1 MRSTIGRLLSTTVMP
16 LMADFGLVVG
26 GTLVEAPR
34 GHAATLA

>member
-1 MRSTIGRLLSTTVMP
+1 MRSTIGRLLSNTFM